1 MGLHIVT
8 SRRWYSAYYLGAEFI
23 RKGHK
28 IHFINPV
35 ACVYILL
42 MQVYTQPLF
51 AFFEKIVSRKWPRST
66 FIHKEYYLTKSL
78 HVNLFRL
85 VWRTIYVILTTVVSM
100 TLPFFNDVMGLIGAF
115 AFWPLTVYFPISMFI
130 VQQKI
135 QRWSRKWVLLQ
146 IVSVLCFVVSLA
158 AAMGSIEGMIV
169 DLRTYKPFKS

>member
-1 MGLHIVT
+1 
-8 SRRWYSAYYLGAEFI
+8 
-23 RKGHK
+23 
-28 IHFINPV
+28 
-35 ACVYILL
+35 
-42 MQVYTQPLF
+42 
-51 AFFEKIVSRKWPRST
+51 
-66 FIHKEYYLTKSL
+66 
-78 HVNLFRL
+78 
-85 VWRTIYVILTTVVSM
+85 M